1 MLSHRWQYR
10 TAFSIGAAA
19 VSMTVASCLPAPDVG
34 RLDPVQAMLPVAVED
49 YELGWGQTLGEV
61 LSAHLSNNE
70 QAALLASLREQAS
83 PRRLKVGTR
92 ISMYVRPDDEVS
104 EVDIHLNRDET
115 VHLVRRDARWTSSL
129 ERVPVVV
136 DTLTV
141 AGRIDASLWASI
153 VDHPELVDMPLN
165 DKGVLVDALDRVF
178 QWQLDFSR
186 QIREGDHFR
195 VAFERLLRPD
205 GSMRE
210 GTLIAAEFVNVGKPF
225 HAVYFDPNDDGK
237 GSYFDLEG
245 NSVRR
250 AFLLKPLSFRRIS
263 SRFSNGRR
271 HPILNTVR
279 AHRGVDY
286 AANRGTPIMATA
298 DGIVQH
304 RGPLGGLGNTVVL
317 AHANGFTT
325 RYGHMNGFASGIRVG
340 DRVSQGETIGYVGM
354 TGLAT
359 GPHLHYEMIRNGSHI
374 DPLAVDLP
382 NGDPVPAD
390 DRDRWMSEMRPR
402 VALLS
407 SIPQPRGVRMAQAIV
422 VPGEARAA
430 ADESVTEGTTTEGQ
444 ELPAEVD
451 R

>member
-1 MLSHRWQYR
+1 MLSHRWPYR
-10 TAFSIGAAA
+10 TALSLGAAA
-19 VSMTVASCLPAPDVG
+19 GLLTLASCLPAPDVG
-34 RLDPVQAMLPVAVED
+34 RLDPVQAMLPVDIEEH
-49 YELGWGQTLGEV
+49 ELGWGQTLGEV

-70 QAALLASLREQAS
+70 QAAFLASLREQAS

-92 ISMYVRPDDEVS
+92 ISMYVRPDDRVS

-115 VHLVRRDARWTSSL
+115 VHLVRRDEGWRSSL

-136 DTLTV
+136 DTLMV

-153 VDHPELVDMPLN
+153 VDHPELIDMPLN

-225 HAVYFDPNDDGK
+225 HAVYFDPNNDGK

-263 SRFSNGRR
+263 SRFSNGRL
-271 HPILNTVR
+271 HPVLNTVR

-304 RGPLGGLGNTVVL
+304 RGPLGGLGNAVVL

-340 DRVSQGETIGYVGM
+340 DRVSQGEVIGYVGM

-359 GPHLHYEMIRNGSHI
+359 GPHLHYEMIRNGRHV

-382 NGDPVPAD
+382 NGDPVPSD
-390 DRDRWMSEMRPR
+390 DRARWMSEMRPR

-407 SIPQPRGVRMAQAIV
+407 SIPQPRGVRMAQAIPLPSAV
-422 VPGEARAA
+422 RAS
-430 ADESVTEGTTTEGQ
+430 ADEATGDADSEQMPT
-444 ELPAEVD
+444 EVD
-451 R
+451 H